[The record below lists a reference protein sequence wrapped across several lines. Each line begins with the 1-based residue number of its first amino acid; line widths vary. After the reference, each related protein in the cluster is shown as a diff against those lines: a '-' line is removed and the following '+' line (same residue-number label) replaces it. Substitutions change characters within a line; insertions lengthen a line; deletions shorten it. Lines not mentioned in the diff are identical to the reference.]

1 MKKSSLKN
9 VALFCLYREKKNQS
23 QTQEKRTERARVT
36 PLGSCAQAPVPARA
50 ERAPRPRR
58 RRINSESGA
67 REGRSPRS
75 REGAGRRG
83 AGRGSRARCGPAQGV
98 GVACGRAGPRQPA
111 PAQAQSRSVG
121 AGGAWRALRPGL
133 WASRG
138 ERQSCGVRSRGD
150 TGGSWTL
157 PFLSFPPSRPL
168 SVIFLVSYL
177 RKKGHCRNQCVPVA
191 CLPLSATRL
200 SSQLSVCAHFP
211 GRPELAVY
219 PRPAVLP
226 IHPPVAPLPIHPPA
240 APRFSPRLPLLS
252 PAARRFS
259 AFYPVSLLI
268 GPILGL
274 SPLCVD
280 FVF

>member
-50 ERAPRPRR
+50 ERAPRQRR

-191 CLPLSATRL
+191 CLPLSATHCHLNCPSALISPATQNSPCTHVLRSFPSIHLSRL
-200 SSQLSVCAHFP
+200 FP
-211 GRPELAVY
+211 SIHL
-219 PRPAVLP
+219 PRPGS
-226 IHPPVAPLPIHPPA
+226 PLGSPC
-240 APRFSPRLPLLS
+240 FLPRL
-252 PAARRFS
+252 A
-259 AFYPVSLLI
+259 
-268 GPILGL
+268 G
-274 SPLCVD
+274 SPLSTL
-280 FVF
+280 FPS

>member
-1 MKKSSLKN
+1 MLLFSVSIERKK
-9 VALFCLYREKKNQS
+9 KKQS

-36 PLGSCAQAPVPARA
+36 PLSSCAQAPVPARA

-133 WASRG
+133 WASGASARAAG
-138 ERQSCGVRSRGD
+138 FDPEA
-150 TGGSWTL
+150 TL
-157 PFLSFPPSRPL
+157 AAPGHSLSFLFLPPVL
-168 SVIFLVSYL
+168 SVWFSWWVIWGKRGTVET
-177 RKKGHCRNQCVPVA
+177 
-191 CLPLSATRL
+191 SA
-200 SSQLSVCAHFP
+200 FP
-211 GRPELAVY
+211 SHAFP
-219 PRPAVLP
+219 
-226 IHPPVAPLPIHPPA
+226 
-240 APRFSPRLPLLS
+240 FPLLNCHLNCPSALIS
-252 PAARRFS
+252 PAAQNSPCTHVLRSFPSIHLSRLFPS
-259 AFYPVSLLI
+259 IHLPRPGSPLGSPCFLPRLAGSPLSTLFPSWS
-268 GPILGL
+268 GL
-274 SPLCVD
+274 S
-280 FVF
+280 

>member
-1 MKKSSLKN
+1 M
-9 VALFCLYREKKNQS
+9 
-23 QTQEKRTERARVT
+23 
-36 PLGSCAQAPVPARA
+36 
-50 ERAPRPRR
+50 
-58 RRINSESGA
+58 
-67 REGRSPRS
+67 
-75 REGAGRRG
+75 GAGR
-83 AGRGSRARCGPAQGV
+83 
-98 GVACGRAGPRQPA
+98 
-111 PAQAQSRSVG
+111 
-121 AGGAWRALRPGL
+121 AWRALRPGL
-133 WASRG
+133 WASWG

-211 GRPELAVY
+211 GCPELAVR

-240 APRFSPRLPLLS
+240 APRFSPRPPAFSRGS
-252 PAARRFS
+252 PVLRSPSCFPFDPAYLRSFS
-259 AFYPVSLLI
+259 TMC
-268 GPILGL
+268 GL
-274 SPLCVD
+274 CFLNEQSKPKKPFIWAL
-280 FVF
+280 